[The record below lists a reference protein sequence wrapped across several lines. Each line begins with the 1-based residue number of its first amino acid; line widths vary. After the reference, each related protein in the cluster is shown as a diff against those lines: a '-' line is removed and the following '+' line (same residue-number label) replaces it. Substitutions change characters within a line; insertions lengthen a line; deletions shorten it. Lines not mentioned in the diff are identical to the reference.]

1 MLDLNYIRNNKEE
14 ILTGLDKR
22 NFEAPQLLD
31 DIIALD
37 QQRRSQQTEL
47 DALLA
52 QANNLA
58 KEIGSLFKTEQAE
71 KAAPLKEKST
81 ALKSQTKPCRRPYKN
96 QCGTTGTAYAYSQR
110 TAHLCS

>member
-37 QQRRSQQTEL
+37 QQR
-47 DALLA
+47 
-52 QANNLA
+52 
-58 KEIGSLFKTEQAE
+58 
-71 KAAPLKEKST
+71 APS
-81 ALKSQTKPCRRPYKN
+81 KPNWMPF
-96 QCGTTGTAYAYSQR
+96 
-110 TAHLCS
+110 